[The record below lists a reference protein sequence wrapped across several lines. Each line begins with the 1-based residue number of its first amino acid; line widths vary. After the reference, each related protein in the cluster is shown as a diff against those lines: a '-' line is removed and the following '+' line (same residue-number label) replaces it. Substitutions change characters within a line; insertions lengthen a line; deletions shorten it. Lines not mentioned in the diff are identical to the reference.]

1 VADLSES
8 FFYRPLLSERFGE
21 PAEIA
26 GTVVFLASRESA
38 FTVGI
43 ELIIDRGLSRRRIVG
58 HLRAGKELAV
68 KAARIHSFGPPDVV
82 VVEEVPMPSPGLG
95 EVLVRVIA
103 AGVAPWDAIIREGK
117 SKVSPQPPLTLGS
130 DLSGVV
136 EKVGPGVTDLAPA
149 DEVYGVTNPQFCGAQ
164 AEFAVATAGMVARKP
179 QSLNYL
185 EAASAPVIAVT
196 AWQMLFQY
204 AQAMRGQTVMVVGAA
219 GNVGAYAVQMA
230 VGASIHVVA
239 IARPNDRE
247 LLRSFGVNSS
257 IDSSQPAFEQDLPQV
272 DAILDTVGGSVLQ
285 RCVARLKPGGKLVT
299 SVSAQPLPPGAVF
312 FYAEVTTARLQ
323 TLTTLF
329 DAGRITARVG
339 SILPLP
345 EARQAQAMLAGAPH
359 KSGKIVLQVGHT
371 QQNRSAQQSL

>member
-1 VADLSES
+1 
-8 FFYRPLLSERFGE
+8 
-21 PAEIA
+21 
-26 GTVVFLASRESA
+26 
-38 FTVGI
+38 
-43 ELIIDRGLSRRRIVG
+43 
-58 HLRAGKELAV
+58 V

-82 VVEEVPMPSPGLG
+82 VVEEVPVPSPGPG
-95 EVLVRVIA
+95 EVLVRGMA

-136 EKVGPGVTDLAPA
+136 DKVGPGVTDFAPA

-219 GNVGAYAVQMA
+219 GNVGAYAAQMA
-230 VGASIHVVA
+230 VGAGIYVVA
-239 IARPNDRE
+239 IARLDDQD
-247 LLRSFGVNSS
+247 LLRSLCVDSI
-257 IDSSQPAFEQDLPQV
+257 IDSSQPAFEQDLPWV
-272 DAILDTVGGSVLQ
+272 DAILDTVGGSLLQ

-299 SVSAQPLPPGAVF
+299 SVSTQPLPAGAVF
-312 FYAEVTTARLQ
+312 FYAEVTTLRLQ

-339 SILPLP
+339 SILPLS

-359 KSGKIVLQVGHT
+359 KSGKIVLQIGHP

>member
-1 VADLSES
+1 
-8 FFYRPLLSERFGE
+8 
-21 PAEIA
+21 
-26 GTVVFLASRESA
+26 
-38 FTVGI
+38 
-43 ELIIDRGLSRRRIVG
+43 
-58 HLRAGKELAV
+58 
-68 KAARIHSFGPPDVV
+68 
-82 VVEEVPMPSPGLG
+82 M
-95 EVLVRVIA
+95 
-103 AGVAPWDAIIREGK
+103 
-117 SKVSPQPPLTLGS
+117 
-130 DLSGVV
+130 V
-136 EKVGPGVTDLAPA
+136 EKVGPGVTDFAPA

-219 GNVGAYAVQMA
+219 GNVGAYAAQMA
-230 VGASIHVVA
+230 VGAGIYVVA
-239 IARPNDRE
+239 IARLDDQD
-247 LLRSFGVNSS
+247 LLRSSGVNSI
-257 IDSSQPAFEQDLPQV
+257 IDSSQPAFEQDLPWV
-272 DAILDTVGGSVLQ
+272 DAILDTVGGSTLQ

-299 SVSAQPLPPGAVF
+299 SVSTQPLPAGAVF

-339 SILPLP
+339 SILPLS

-359 KSGKIVLQVGHT
+359 KSGKIVLQIGHP